1 MYIVH
6 SGSSHEWTLSVL
18 KKGVHNWRW
27 LRLFTVLYFS
37 VRSSRSSAL
46 RYGLPSCVSVK
57 TTYGAVAVW
66 DEERKIFFSPPSPPP
81 PRPRAIIPYARP
93 LGTFE
98 NQDIRDGKTRYI

>member
-1 MYIVH
+1 MYIVQ

-46 RYGLPSCVSVK
+46 RYGLPSCVSLTGRLRFGTRREK
-57 TTYGAVAVW
+57 Y
-66 DEERKIFFSPPSPPP
+66 FSRPPPVP
-81 PRPRAIIPYARP
+81 PRPRAIIPDARP